1 MAEIKEAKI
10 SDLVFDDKN
19 FNKHTEYGM
28 SLIEKSIRNNGAG
41 RSILIDKNNRIIA
54 GNGVTEIAGQIGLD
68 DVQIVETDGTKI
80 IAVKRTDIDL
90 DSKQGREMAL
100 ADNATAAVDLEWD
113 ADAIADVSAEFD
125 LDAGEWG
132 VNLDFMP
139 LDVDGEDEEN
149 EPTPHDNAE
158 AEKLLN
164 DAMRENVSETVDRI
178 DYTMKQGW
186 LMSDLTLGVVKANFI
201 KSKYYGAK
209 YRGVNSLY
217 FCPNRFFTSAN
228 TTDCMSQLRAIKSG
242 GKAGIAGCRTLSSDG
257 YLLRAMLGSG
267 GYPIGGARLPLDFPA
282 NKAEALY
289 NEFSPEG
296 RKPDVLDP
304 CHGWGGRLVGAL
316 LADVNS
322 YVGIDPSPLAHKGV
336 ERTYDAFKDYTETNN
351 VQLIQECFEDVK
363 LEDDS
368 FDIALTSPPY
378 FDVEQYEGEQT
389 SHVRYNKY
397 EKWVEGFYKPLI
409 VNTYKALREGGVFV
423 LQVGSQSY
431 PLEKDG
437 KRIAEEAGFVCEDV
451 RSMVGKTNNLL
462 HKTKKENGEVLII
475 LRKGGTKDG

>member
-113 ADAIADVSAEFD
+113 TTAIADVSAEFD

-139 LDVDGEDEEN
+139 LDVDGEDEEDN

-209 YRGVNSLY
+209 YRGINSLL
-217 FCPNRFFTSAN
+217 FCPERFFTAAN
-228 TTDCMSQLRAIKSG
+228 TTDYMSQLRAIKCG

-257 YLLRAMLGSG
+257 YLLRVLLKA
-267 GYPIGGARLPLDFPA
+267 GYPIGGARMPLDFPA
-282 NKAEALY
+282 NKAEAIY

-322 YVGIDPSPLAHKGV
+322 YVGIDPSPVAHKGV
-336 ERTYDAFKDYTETNN
+336 ERTYNAFKDYTETKS
-351 VQLIQECFEDVK
+351 VHLIQECFEDVR

-378 FDVEQYEGEQT
+378 FDVERYEGEQT

-397 EKWVEGFYKPLI
+397 EKWVEGFYRPLI
-409 VNTYKALREGGVFV
+409 SNTYKALRKGGVFV

-451 RSMVGKTNNLL
+451 RSFVGKTNNNL
-462 HKTKKENGEVLII
+462 HKTKENGEVLII

>member
-1 MAEIKEAKI
+1 MAKLKDAKLK
-10 SDLVFDDKN
+10 DLVFDNKN
-19 FNKHTEYGM
+19 FNKHTEFGM
-28 SLIEKSIRNNGAG
+28 SLIEKSLRNNGAG

-54 GNGVTEIAGQIGLD
+54 GNGVTEVAGQIGLD

-90 DSKQGREMAL
+90 DTKQGREMAL
-100 ADNATAAVDLEWD
+100 ADNATGAADLQWD
-113 ADAIADVSAEFD
+113 AEAIADVESEFD
-125 LDAGEWG
+125 IDASAWG
-132 VNLDFMP
+132 VSLDFMP
-139 LDVDGEDEEN
+139 LDDEGEDEEEN
-149 EPTPHDNAE
+149 ESTPHDNAE
-158 AEKLLN
+158 AERLLD
-164 DAMRENVSETVDRI
+164 DAMRENVSELVDRI

-217 FCPNRFFTSAN
+217 FCPNRFFTSAK
-228 TTDCMSQLRAIKSG
+228 TTDVMSQLRAIKSG

-267 GYPIGGARLPLDFPA
+267 GYLIGGARLPLDFPA
-282 NKAEALY
+282 NKAETLY

-322 YVGIDPSPLAHKGV
+322 YVGIDPSPVAHKGV
-336 ERTYDAFKDYTETNN
+336 ERTYYAFKDYTETKN
-351 VQLIQECFEDVK
+351 VQLIQKCFEDVK
-363 LEDDS
+363 LEDES

-378 FDVEQYEGEQT
+378 FDVEQYEGDKT
-389 SHVRYNKY
+389 SHIRYNKY
-397 EKWVEGFYKPLI
+397 DKWVEGFYKPLI
-409 VNTYKALREGGVFV
+409 ANTYKALREGGVFV

-437 KRIAEEAGFVCEDV
+437 KMIAKEVGFVCEDV
-451 RSMVGKTNNLL
+451 RVFTNKENNNL
-462 HKTKKENGEVLII
+462 HSTKENGEVIII
-475 LRKGGTKDG
+475 LRKGA

>member
-1 MAEIKEAKI
+1 MAKLKDAKLK
-10 SDLVFDDKN
+10 DLVFDNKN
-19 FNKHTEYGM
+19 FNKHTEFGM
-28 SLIEKSIRNNGAG
+28 SLIEKSLRNNGAG

-54 GNGVTEIAGQIGLD
+54 GNGVTEVAGQIGLD

-90 DSKQGREMAL
+90 DTKQGREMAL
-100 ADNATAAVDLEWD
+100 ADNATAAADLEWD
-113 ADAIADVSAEFD
+113 ADTIADVSADFD

-139 LDVDGEDEEN
+139 LDVDGEDEEDN

-209 YRGVNSLY
+209 YRGINSLL
-217 FCPNRFFTSAN
+217 FCPERFFTAAN
-228 TTDCMSQLRAIKSG
+228 TTDYMSQLRAIKCG
-242 GKAGIAGCRTLSSDG
+242 GKAGIAGCRTLSNDS
-257 YLLRAMLGSG
+257 YLLRVLLKA
-267 GYPIGGARLPLDFPA
+267 GYPIGGGRMPLDFPA
-282 NKAEALY
+282 NSAEAIY
-289 NEFSPEG
+289 NEFSPKG

-322 YVGIDPSPLAHKGV
+322 YTGIDPSPVAHDGV
-336 ERTYDAFKDYTETNN
+336 ERTFNALKDYSKTTD
-351 VQLIQECFEDVK
+351 VQLIQQCFEDVK
-363 LEDDS
+363 LEHNS

-378 FDVEQYEGEQT
+378 FDVEQYAGDQT
-389 SHVRYNKY
+389 SHLRYNNY
-397 EKWVEGFYKPLI
+397 SKWVNGFYKPLI
-409 VNTYKALREGGVFV
+409 DNTFDALREGGVFV

-437 KRIAEEAGFVCEDV
+437 KEIAKEVGFVVEET
-451 RSMVGKTNNLL
+451 RPFTTRTNNNL
-462 HKTKKENGEVLII
+462 HKTKQDGEVLII
-475 LRKGGTKDG
+475 LRKGERHDG